1 MGMKPARHH
10 RLLISELEWLWRTP
24 GARLAIFMPPGSA
37 KSTYTSQLFP
47 AWAMAQGKP
56 VNVIGASH
64 SASLA
69 EDFSRRVQAYIE
81 ENQKVLGYGL
91 ERQNA
96 ELWSTSNGCHYRA
109 AGVGGAITGFRA
121 DLAIID
127 DPVKSRKDAESV
139 ILRDDAWNWFTADLL
154 TRARPGMRIVVVQT
168 RWHQDDLGGR
178 LLESQPDL
186 WRVVNLPATA
196 LENDPLGR
204 QPGELLWQDD
214 PTYPYGDLLRERKA
228 EYEKNGA
235 MRDWAALYEQRPTLG
250 EGGIFQTGKCAVVD
264 VPPPVKRIVRA
275 WDLAGTE
282 QFGTRDPDWTVG
294 VKMGVCE
301 DGRFVVLDV
310 VRFRAGPDEVLQRVK
325 ATAAA
330 DGRSV
335 RISIPRE
342 PAQSGKMQVQFYTR
356 QLAGYT
362 VVVSPVDK
370 GKEARATPFASQ
382 VNVSNVLFCKS
393 HWTAQYLEELNGF
406 PGMAKDDCV
415 DASSDAFNTLV
426 GAPPPI
432 TSMRLNWIGR

>member
-1 MGMKPARHH
+1 MGMTPAKHH
-10 RLLISELEWLWRTP
+10 RLLISELEWLWATP

-47 AWAMAQGKP
+47 AWVMAQGKP

-69 EDFSRRVQAYIE
+69 EDFSRRVQSYIE
-81 ENQKVLGYGL
+81 ENQKVLGFGL

-96 ELWSTSNGCHYRA
+96 ELWSTNNGCHYRA

-178 LLESQPDL
+178 LLASQPDL

-204 QPGELLWQDD
+204 APGELLWQDD
-214 PTYPYGDLLRERKA
+214 PTYPYGALLRERKA

-235 MRDWAALYEQRPTLG
+235 MRDWAALYEQTPTLG
-250 EGGIFQTGKCAVVD
+250 EGGIFQTGKCPVVD
-264 VPPPVKRIVRA
+264 VPPPVNRIVRA

-301 DGRFVVLDV
+301 DGRYAVLDV

-330 DGRSV
+330 DGRGV

-342 PAQSGKMQVQFYTR
+342 PAQSGKMQVLFYTR

-382 VNVSNVLFCKS
+382 VNVSNVVFCKG

-406 PGMAKDDCV
+406 PGFTKDDCV

-432 TSMRLNWIGR
+432 KSMRLNWIGR